1 MIIKSM
7 KQIVQDFLDRADVK
21 INGKRPWD
29 IQVNNQ
35 GLYLR
40 VLVGGS
46 IALGEAYMDGW
57 WECKALDQLADR
69 LLGARLNIE
78 IRLPWYLVWNTIKAR
93 IINQQRK
100 SKAYVIGERHYD
112 RGNDLYKNMLDKRL
126 NYSCGYWKNAKTLDE
141 AQEAKLDLICKK
153 LKLKPGMTALDIG
166 CGWGSLAKFAVEKYH
181 VKVVGITV
189 SKEQVRLARKLCKG
203 LDVEIRLQD
212 YRDLKEKFDCIV
224 SVGMFEHVG
233 YKNYGKFIKV
243 IDRCL
248 KDSSLF
254 LLHTIGGNK
263 SVTCLDPWIDKY
275 IFPNGMLPSANQIT
289 KAYEGIFKL
298 EDWHSFG
305 THYDKTLMAWHKNF
319 NKNWDKIK
327 IYYDERFRRMWN
339 YYLLICA
346 GSFRA
351 HRNQLWQIV
360 FSKIGSQV
368 DYESIR

>member
-1 MIIKSM
+1 M
-7 KQIVQDFLDRADVK
+7 KQIVQDFLNRADIK

-40 VLVGGS
+40 VLLGGS
-46 IALGEAYMDGW
+46 IALGEAYMNGW
-57 WECKALDQLADR
+57 WECKALDQLVDR
-69 LLGARLNIE
+69 LLRARFDIKISRIQRCLI
-78 IRLPWYLVWNTIKAR
+78 WNAIKGK
-93 IINQQRK
+93 IINQQRR

-112 RGNDLYKNMLDKRL
+112 TGNELFKIMLDKRM

-153 LKLKPGMTALDIG
+153 LKLRPGMTVLDIG
-166 CGWGSLAKFAVEKYH
+166 CGWGSLAKFTAEKYH

-212 YRDLKEKFDCIV
+212 YRDLKEKFDCVV

-233 YKNYGKFIKV
+233 YKNYRNFFKV
-243 IDRCL
+243 IDHCL

-263 SVTCLDPWIDKY
+263 SVTCLDPWINKY
-275 IFPNGMLPSANQIT
+275 IFPNGMLPSAKQIT

-305 THYDKTLMAWHKNF
+305 TYYDKTLMAWYKNF

-327 IYYDERFRRMWN
+327 NNYDERFRRMWN

-351 HRNQLWQIV
+351 HNNQLWEIV

-368 DYESIR
+368 NYESIR